1 MHGDFRFPNIMRA
14 PLPTPRLLQQNY
26 HGVYRVFQSVFQGAF
41 RERVSGR
48 VDSGP
53 LEEVLEHI
61 TEQFVDSVDQSELVD
76 SAIEALVN
84 GLDDPH
90 TSFID
95 SQSWDSF
102 RLQSGADAEYGG
114 VGLEIVRRDSL
125 VTVIT
130 AIPGGPAIR
139 SGIRPG
145 DRILSIEGES
155 AKNWDTDQVA
165 NRLRGRRGTHVNLTV
180 NRPGVDEPI
189 LFGLTRAVIELRSVP
204 FTKLLRG
211 SVGYIPLQV
220 FSETSGREVEEALN
234 SLRQRGMKSLILDL
248 RDNPGGL
255 LAEGVAVTDLFLED
269 QLIVLETKG
278 RDPTTIERIE
288 STTFESNADLPVVV
302 LVNGNSA
309 SSSEIVAGALQ
320 DHDRALII
328 GNRTYGK
335 GSVQTLYQLDTGDV
349 LRLTTARWYTPVGRS
364 INRDPE
370 EALDMRNSESMK
382 LALNGQMVALDNLE
396 GRPVLKSVGGRS
408 LYGGGGITP
417 DISVMLDTLS
427 TSEEEA
433 VQRIFRS
440 AGSFA
445 TGLFNYAVKYVQNT
459 PSTANKI
466 QLGNSDLGL
475 FYQELLLENEAMLE
489 RSDFESGYRFIKYQ
503 LEREIA
509 LHAWGP
515 EGAFEQT
522 WQNDTQ
528 VMRALEVLEG
538 KKSPEELLEVAIG
551 N

>member
-1 MHGDFRFPNIMRA
+1 MSSFV
-14 PLPTPRLLQQNY
+14 PRSTVLV
-26 HGVYRVFQSVFQGAF
+26 GCVVIASWFFQGAF
-41 RERVSGR
+41 RGGTAKGI
-48 VDSGP
+48 DSGAI
-53 LEEVLEHI
+53 EEVLYHI
-61 TEQFVDSVDQSELVD
+61 TEQFVDSIDQSELVD
-76 SAIEALVN
+76 SAIESLVK

-95 SQSWDSF
+95 SHAWESF
-102 RLQSGADAEYGG
+102 RLQTGTDADYGG

-130 AIPGGPAIR
+130 SIPGGPALR

-155 AKNWDTDQVA
+155 AKDWDSDQVA
-165 NRLRGRRGTHVNLTV
+165 QRLRGREGTDVELTI

-189 LFGLTRAVIELRSVP
+189 PFLLTRAVIELLSVP
-204 FTKLLRG
+204 FTRLLKG

-220 FSETSGREVEEALN
+220 FSETSGREVEEALS
-234 SLRQRGMKSLILDL
+234 SLRDMGMKSLILDL

-269 QLIVLETKG
+269 QLTVLETKG
-278 RDPTTIERIE
+278 RDREQVETIE
-288 STTFESNADLPVVV
+288 STTVESNEDLPMVV

-364 INRDPE
+364 IHRDAE
-370 EALDMRNSESMK
+370 EQLETRNSDQMK
-382 LALNGQMVALDNLE
+382 LALNGQMVVLDNVE
-396 GRPVLKSVGGRS
+396 GRPIVKSLGGRS

-417 DISVMLDTLS
+417 DINVMLETLS
-427 TSEEEA
+427 VLEEEA

-445 TGLFNYAVKYVQNT
+445 TGLFNYAVRYVQNN
-459 PSTANKI
+459 PSMPRKI
-466 QLGNSDLGL
+466 HLEDSDLGS
-475 FYQELLLENEAMLE
+475 FYQDLSKENESMVE
-489 RSDFESGYRFIKYQ
+489 RDDFVTATRFIKYQ
-503 LEREIA
+503 VEREIA

-515 EGAFEQT
+515 EGAFDQT
-522 WQNDTQ
+522 WPTDTQ
-528 VMRALEVLEG
+528 VTRALDLLQG
-538 KKSPEELLEVAIG
+538 KNSPKLLEAVSKH
-551 N
+551 

>member
-1 MHGDFRFPNIMRA
+1 MMSSLI
-14 PLPTPRLLQQNY
+14 PRLTVLASSILIASW
-26 HGVYRVFQSVFQGAF
+26 FFQGAF
-41 RERVSGR
+41 RERVTGR
-48 VDSGP
+48 VHSGP

-130 AIPGGPAIR
+130 SIPGGPAIR

-189 LFGLTRAVIELRSVP
+189 LFRLTRAVIELRSVP
-204 FTKLLRG
+204 FTKLLRE

-269 QLIVLETKG
+269 QLTVLETKG
-278 RDPTTIERIE
+278 RDSTTIERIE

-396 GRPVLKSVGGRS
+396 GRPVLKSVGGRN

-427 TSEEEA
+427 ASEEEA

-459 PSTANKI
+459 PSLANKI

-475 FYQELLLENEAMLE
+475 FYQELLLESEAMLE
-489 RSDFESGYRFIKYQ
+489 RSDFESGYRFIRYQ

-509 LHAWGP
+509 LQAWGP

-538 KKSPEELLEVAIG
+538 KKSPEELLQVAIG